1 MRAVSGSA
9 ERSPLTSAPELNARA
24 AWHCGAAGCRWRRRR
39 RAARVAPR
47 EAPSGA
53 KLRHDDDLAVCLAV
67 AEQANGLGAAL
78 ERQPMCDER
87 LQRALRVPLEQLVD
101 RPTKLVRRVPT

>member
-1 MRAVSGSA
+1 MIRRPP
-9 ERSPLTSAPELNARA
+9 RSTLFPYTTLFRS
-24 AWHCGAAGCRWRRRR
+24 CRWRRRR

-53 KLRHDDDLAVCLAV
+53 KLRHDDDLAVRLAV

-87 LQRALRVPLEQLVD
+87 LQRALRVPLEQLLD
-101 RPTKLVRRVPT
+101 RPTELVRRVPTEVA